1 MGQVA
6 REISLR
12 GDDGV
17 KDTMD
22 ALGLVR
28 FMPEN
33 RFLLLKKPSVCHLG
47 TPATSAHR
55 IHRPVPRA
63 KDCHHSG
70 DPA

>member
-33 RFLLLKKPSVCHLG
+33 RFLLLKKLSICHLG
-47 TPATSAHR
+47 LSRRLHTTSIA
-55 IHRPVPRA
+55 
-63 KDCHHSG
+63 
-70 DPA
+70 